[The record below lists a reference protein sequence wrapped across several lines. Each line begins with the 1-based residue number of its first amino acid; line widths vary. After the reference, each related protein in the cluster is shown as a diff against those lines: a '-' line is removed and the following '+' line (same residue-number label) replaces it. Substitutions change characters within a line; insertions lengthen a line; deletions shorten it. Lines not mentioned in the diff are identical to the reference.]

1 MIFRLY
7 NVAMRLA
14 SPLLDRLLEK
24 RLARGK
30 EDPERIRERRGEAT
44 RQRPSGKLVW
54 VHGASVGECQAALAL
69 IDRLLARD
77 PELQVLLTS
86 GTRTSADLMAGRLPE
101 RAIHQFVPVDQPRWI
116 DRFLDHWA
124 PSAAIF
130 VESDLW
136 PNLVLETR
144 ARDIP
149 LILANARMSESSFA
163 RWRRLGFLTGRLFED
178 FALILASNEAQK
190 RGFESL
196 TRAPV
201 VCIGNLKRAAGPL
214 AVDEV
219 KLLELKHATGTRP
232 VFLAAS
238 THDGEEA
245 AILTAHRHAADRT
258 PDLLTVIAPRHPNRG
273 PAIELMAADTGLTAA
288 RRSTGA
294 LPDAA
299 TDIYVADTMGEMGT
313 LFTLADTVFIAGS
326 FVPVG
331 GHNPLEPAHF
341 GKPVLFGP
349 LMTKNADIA
358 TDMIAAGVAQEVA
371 DGIALGGRIVA
382 LTQDGAERSAMTGAA
397 LAFARGQSKI
407 AEEMAERIM
416 DTVNRHGAPG
426 ASPSGTTP

>member
-14 SPLLDRLLEK
+14 SPLLDRLLDK

-30 EDPERIRERRGEAT
+30 EDPKRIRERRGEAT
-44 RQRPSGKLVW
+44 LPRPTGRLFW
-54 VHGASVGECQAALAL
+54 VHGASVGECQTALAL

-86 GTRTSADLMAGRLPE
+86 GTRTSADLMTGRLPE
-101 RAIHQFVPVDQPRWI
+101 RAIHQFVPVDHPRWVG
-116 DRFLDHWA
+116 RFLDHWA

-136 PNLVLETR
+136 PNLVLETQ

-163 RWRRLGFLTGRLFED
+163 RWRRLGFLTGRLFQD
-178 FALILASNEAQK
+178 FSLILASNEAQK
-190 RGFESL
+190 RGFENL
-196 TRAPV
+196 THAPV
-201 VCIGNLKRAAGPL
+201 ACIGNLKRAANPL
-214 AVDEV
+214 KVDEV
-219 KLLELKHATGTRP
+219 KLVELKHATGTRP

-245 AILTAHRHAADRT
+245 AILAAHRRAANMI
-258 PDLLTVIAPRHPNRG
+258 PGLLTLIAPRHPNRG
-273 PAIELMAADTGLTAA
+273 PAVELMAANTGLTAA

-294 LPDAA
+294 LPDTA
-299 TDIYVADTMGEMGT
+299 TEIYVADTMGEMGT
-313 LFTLADTVFIAGS
+313 LFTLADTVFVAGS

-358 TDMIAAGVAQEVA
+358 TDMIAAGVAEEVA
-371 DGIALGGRIVA
+371 DGIALGDRIVA
-382 LTQDGAERSAMTGAA
+382 LTQGGEERTAMTGAA
-397 LAFARGQSKI
+397 LAFARGQSRI
-407 AEEMAERIM
+407 AEEMAERVM
-416 DTVNRHGAPG
+416 DAVNRHGA
-426 ASPSGTTP
+426 SRSGTAP